1 MNEWGGPKKP
11 ATVVVGR
18 QVKKKKKR
26 APLVVNWGKRKDPRE
41 KFVDSKKLFLKAF
54 EFHLTGRRGYPLLFV
69 ARRTRTTRTTDS
81 NAEKKH
87 PVSVH
92 KLARCRR
99 KIKYKNKK

>member
-1 MNEWGGPKKP
+1 MNGE
-11 ATVVVGR
+11 GR
-18 QVKKKKKR
+18 KSPQRWLLEGRLKKKKKR